1 MPTKQEGT
9 DADFRT
15 AEEDIEK
22 FNGRAKVP
30 ATLQGGTGTPAAM
43 IHLAL
48 SQGQDLDKLEKLLE
62 LQIRY
67 EENEAK
73 KAYHEAMAKFKE
85 TPPEIEKD
93 RHVKYLKVDY
103 RHASLANVTKKIN
116 IALGEYGL
124 SATWQTAQNNGN
136 ITITCIITHKLGHS
150 ESTSLTAAPDT
161 SGSKNDI
168 QAIGSTVSYLQRY
181 TILALTGLATSDMD
195 DNGKTSEAEYIDEKQ
210 HAQIVKL
217 IKSKGVDVTL
227 FLAYMKVKKVED
239 ILASGFKKGM
249 SSLKKAKGKERDPGE
264 EG

>member
-1 MPTKQEGT
+1 MNGK
-9 DADFRT
+9 A
-15 AEEDIEK
+15 EK
-22 FNGRAKVP
+22 FVKAEDDIDKFTGRAEVP

-116 IALGEYGL
+116 MALGEHGL
-124 SATWQTAQNNGN
+124 SATWQTGQDNGN
-136 ITITCIITHKLGHS
+136 VTVTCIITHKLGHS
-150 ESTSLTAAPDT
+150 ESTSLTAAPDD
-161 SGSKNDI
+161 SGSKNAI

-195 DNGKTSEAEYIDEKQ
+195 DDGKSGGIEYIDEKQ
-210 HAQIVKL
+210 HAQIVKT

-227 FLAYMKVKKVED
+227 FLAYMSVKRVED
-239 ILASGFKKGM
+239 ICVSDFKKAM
-249 SSLKKAKGKERDPGE
+249 NSLKKAKGQAEKKEREPGE
-264 EG
+264 DG